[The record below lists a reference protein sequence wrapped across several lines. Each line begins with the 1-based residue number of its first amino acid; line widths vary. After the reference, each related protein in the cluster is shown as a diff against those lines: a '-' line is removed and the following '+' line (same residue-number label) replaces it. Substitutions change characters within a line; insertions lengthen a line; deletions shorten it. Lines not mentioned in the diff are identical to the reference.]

1 MAISSQQKE
10 DILALTV
17 ATFNAAPS
25 AKIMQELASAVE
37 SGMTNQQLADILVAT
52 DEFKEGVLKGAVTN
66 EEITANLLKNFG
78 LAAGNTDAKSPDA
91 QAEAFFM
98 NRLES
103 GASLGSILLEAS
115 TYLTGTPAEEF
126 KPTAD
131 LFQNKVTVA
140 DVYSKEGKG
149 ETLDAMQN
157 VLIGVTPTFPTTKAE
172 AEGFIAGKG
181 TDPDNTFHLTT
192 GVDNP
197 RTTTGND
204 EINGVVDT
212 AANGGT
218 LTNGD
223 NINGGAGFDTANLVV
238 ANGAAWPAGATIK
251 DVEKIVF
258 KNVNPGATNLN
269 LSNVTGATELWN
281 SGAIKGSVLNLTNI
295 QSNAAIGSLNVE
307 GGATLNATFKDG
319 AIGAG
324 GTLTLSTVSSGNSAT
339 DRVNVAVG
347 HATTAN
353 SAKDVSLS
361 VIAEGK
367 NFVQFADGGGGKSI
381 GGLSTIKVAGGGSVD
396 IVAPGGEFNNVT
408 TVDATSNGGGVT
420 LDLTTNNKDV
430 TFTGGAGNDTLIL
443 GNFTTADTIDGGGS
457 VDKDGKSSDNDTLIA
472 TLANLQAFNK
482 AGSVKNVETLGINL
496 GGPLAANATVNGELF
511 GISNITFNDALNL
524 NGKSLILSNLA
535 NNTNVTFKGSAG
547 AGGGTIGVDVKGAV
561 AGADNTATLTFGKG
575 ADLNTN
581 KVTVNAGGVETITI
595 ATDAT
600 SGAGARLN
608 KLADTAL
615 TTLKVTGSD
624 GIAIGDLT
632 ASKNITTIDATGVV
646 KDAVG
651 AVGGV
656 FVSVAQNDKSVTF
669 TGGQGGDAYI
679 ASAKGDVVTGGLGSD
694 VITLGAGADKLIY
707 NAAAESDG
715 QSGPNGSVDVIGNNT
730 PAGNFDVAADSIQFA
745 AALQTGTASFI
756 GNAAFTNTG
765 ATQVSFTNVADANP
779 FAGGNQAGGAVKVDL
794 DGNGTADMTINLV
807 GVTEGEFGASNFSF
821 A

>member
-1 MAISSQQKE
+1 MAISQQQKE

-25 AKIMQELASAVE
+25 AKIMQDLAKAVE

-52 DEFKEGVLKGAVTN
+52 DEFKEGILKGAVTN
-66 EEITANLLKNFG
+66 EEIAANLLKNFG
-78 LAAGNTDAKSPDA
+78 LTAGNTDAASPDA
-91 QAEAFFM
+91 QAEAFFIS
-98 NRLES
+98 RLES
-103 GASLGSILLEAS
+103 GASIGSVLLEAA
-115 TYLTGTPAEEF
+115 TYLLGTPAEAF

-140 DVYSKEGKG
+140 DVYSRDGKG

-157 VLIGVTPTFPTTKAE
+157 VLIGVTPTAPKTKAE
-172 AEGFIAGKG
+172 AEAFVAGKG
-181 TDPDNTFHLTT
+181 TGPDNTFHLTT

-197 RTTTGND
+197 QTTTGND
-204 EINGVVDT
+204 EINGVVDN
-212 AANGGT
+212 APSGT

-223 NINGGAGFDTANLVV
+223 NVNGGAGFDTANLVV
-238 ANGAAWPAGATIK
+238 VNGNAWPAGATIK

-258 KNVNPGATNLN
+258 KNVNPAATNLN

-281 SGAIKGSVLNLTNI
+281 SGALKGSVLNLTNI
-295 QSNAAIGSLNVE
+295 QSNAAIGALNVE
-307 GGATLNATFKDG
+307 GGAIQNATFKDG
-319 AIGAG
+319 TIAAG
-324 GTLTLSTVSSGNSAT
+324 GTLTLSTVSSGGGAT
-339 DRVNVAVG
+339 NRVLESVG

-353 SAKDVSLS
+353 TAKDVTLS

-367 NFVQFADGGGGKSI
+367 NFVQFSDGGGTGKSI
-381 GGLSTIKVAGGGSVD
+381 GGLSTIKVAGGGSLD

-408 TVDATSNGGGVT
+408 TVDAAGNGGGLT

-430 TFTGGAGNDTLIL
+430 KFTGGAGNDTLTL
-443 GNFTTADTIDGGGS
+443 GNFTVTDSIDGGGT

-472 TLANLQAFNK
+472 TLANLQAINK

-496 GGPLAANATVNGELF
+496 GGPLAANATVNGEFF
-511 GISNITFNDALNL
+511 GISNITFNDALTL
-524 NGKSLILSNLA
+524 NGKSLILTNLA
-535 NNTNVTFKGSAG
+535 NNANVTFKGAAG
-547 AGGGTIGVDVKGAV
+547 VGGGTIGVDVKGAV
-561 AGADNTATLTFGKG
+561 AGAENAATLTFGKG
-575 ADLNTN
+575 VDLNTN
-581 KVTVNAGGVETITI
+581 KVTVNAGGVETITL

-624 GIAIGDLT
+624 GIGIGAGVAGDGLS

-646 KDAVG
+646 KDSVG

-656 FVSVAQNDKSVTF
+656 FVDLKNNDKSVTF

-679 ASAKGDVVTGGLGSD
+679 ASNKGDIITGGLGGD
-694 VITLGAGADKLIY
+694 VIALGTGADKLIY

-715 QSGPNGSVDVIGNNT
+715 QPAPNGSLDVIN
-730 PAGNFDVAADSIQFA
+730 NFDVAADSIQFA

-756 GNAAFTNTG
+756 GNAAFTSTG

-779 FAGGNQAGGAVKVDL
+779 IAAGAQPGGAVKVDL
-794 DGNGTADMTINLV
+794 NGDGTSDMTINLV
-807 GVTEGEFGASNFSF
+807 GVTDGQFGASNFSF